1 MEANFYR
8 IFSRVSHTRNTA
20 FAVIKECVQQLP
32 FDHIPSMTIH
42 EQDIVS
48 TLSVLGRSY
57 DLKGGDHLHLD
68 SAEKLIGIM
77 GMISA
82 RIPYPRFFSKAGPVK
97 VLLGI
102 FSQHGVSR
110 FDEAVECMFQT
121 YSESLYM
128 THKNPDQR
136 RNICTASDKFLRM
149 SSDLTLIKFFPGDNE
164 TFLSAG
170 KALCLKAMV
179 GTFIWKYGSENGK
192 TIVWAWVFMSIRT
205 GNMEAIHASL
215 AQKIIAEGSLSVGN
229 EDLGTMFKAI
239 VPLLNNAQYTCNS
252 CLCMALCKLL
262 TTILANSPFIDYLRG
277 HLYADPSDHFVS
289 PLNMLLSILEN
300 CDLWPDF
307 ADCVEEA
314 RLAIESI

>member
-42 EQDIVS
+42 EQDIFS
-48 TLSVLGRSY
+48 TLSVLGRPY
-57 DLKGGDHLHLD
+57 DLKGGDHDLHLD
-68 SAEKLIGIM
+68 SAKKLIGIM

-97 VLLGI
+97 VLPGI

-136 RNICTASDKFLRM
+136 RNIYTASDKFLRM
-149 SSDLTLIKFFPGDNE
+149 SSDLTLIKFLPGDNE

-179 GTFIWKYGSENGK
+179 GTFIWKYGSENG
-192 TIVWAWVFMSIRT
+192 TTTVWACVFMSIRT

-215 AQKIIAEGSLSVGN
+215 ALKIIAEGSLSAGD

-239 VPLLNNAQYTCNS
+239 VPLLNNAQYACNS
-252 CLCMALCKLL
+252 CLFMALCKLL

-277 HLYADPSDHFVS
+277 RLSADPSDHFVRVTS
-289 PLNMLLSILEN
+289 YYASV
-300 CDLWPDF
+300 D
-307 ADCVEEA
+307 
-314 RLAIESI
+314 S